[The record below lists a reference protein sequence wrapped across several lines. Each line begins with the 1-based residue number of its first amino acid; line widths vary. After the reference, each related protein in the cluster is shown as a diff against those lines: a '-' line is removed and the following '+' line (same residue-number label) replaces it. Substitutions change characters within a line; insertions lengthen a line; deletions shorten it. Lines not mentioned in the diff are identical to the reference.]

1 MGDFIQY
8 EYSLD
13 KGSFFIGISVW
24 AVSPI
29 SSDTEIKL
37 IQGTKNFMVAIIS
50 ILGLHLLYMVL

>member
-13 KGSFFIGISVW
+13 KGSFFIGLSVW
-24 AVSPI
+24 GVSPI

-50 ILGLHLLYMVL
+50 ILGLHLLGMVL

>member
-13 KGSFFIGISVW
+13 NGSFFIGISVW

>member
-13 KGSFFIGISVW
+13 KASFFIGLSVW

-50 ILGLHLLYMVL
+50 ILGLHLLCMVL